1 MKKFFEIL
9 VADILVVVVAMVFM
23 LPVPAVSTAEGYVPS
38 PSMES
43 IYGVKSDF
51 FSSSKVAHHLSIYD
65 VMLVD
70 FDDEEANVYE
80 SGEVDGYFYFPELPD
95 RLVLVLLSDGG
106 NYIAPASF
114 NVVSRYCVHARFF
127 LEDLRDFS
135 TFNGLYLILVEY
147 LL

>member
-1 MKKFFEIL
+1 M
-9 VADILVVVVAMVFM
+9 
-23 LPVPAVSTAEGYVPS
+23 
-38 PSMES
+38 
-43 IYGVKSDF
+43 
-51 FSSSKVAHHLSIYD
+51 SIYD

-70 FDDEEANVYE
+70 FNDEEANVYE

-106 NYIAPASF
+106 NYIATASF
-114 NVVSRYCVHARFF
+114 NVVSRYCVHARFQ